1 MVLVGRDR
9 NEGRL
14 GEDVS
19 AEGRVLGAEAVVLVR
34 LHDVDPRLVLVHRI
48 QDDLEEREKKSG
60 DLREK
65 LEYMSSHRETVK
77 TPRDRIRITLL

>member
-34 LHDVDPRLVLVHRI
+34 LHDVDPRLVLMHRI
-48 QDDLEEREKKSG
+48 QDDL
-60 DLREK
+60 
-65 LEYMSSHRETVK
+65 
-77 TPRDRIRITLL
+77 DR